1 MARSAGNPMSTA
13 IRSIAQ
19 WTAVALVVAISVLG
33 LQSAAQAFGAAET
46 VGQQTAIATQFGYAF
61 AGLLA
66 AGALLSRRS
75 WAHRTLWLWAG
86 LVTVTA
92 GMAPVVWADAPL
104 TAGLGVGAASG
115 AIAGLVA
122 WLATRQRAVRS

>member
-1 MARSAGNPMSTA
+1 MSTV
-13 IRSIAQ
+13 IRSIAH

-75 WAHRTLWLWAG
+75 WAHSTLWLWAG

-92 GMAPVVWADAPL
+92 GMAPSPPCW
-104 TAGLGVGAASG
+104 GLGTAACG
-115 AIAGLVA
+115 TTGPVHE
-122 WLATRQRAVRS
+122 RMC

>member
-1 MARSAGNPMSTA
+1 MSTA

-46 VGQQTAIATQFGYAF
+46 VGQQTAIATQLGYAF

-86 LVTVTA
+86 LVTATA
-92 GMAPVVWADAPL
+92 GM
-104 TAGLGVGAASG
+104 GVGAASG

-122 WLATRQRAVRS
+122 WLATRQRAVRN

>member
-1 MARSAGNPMSTA
+1 
-13 IRSIAQ
+13 
-19 WTAVALVVAISVLG
+19 
-33 LQSAAQAFGAAET
+33 
-46 VGQQTAIATQFGYAF
+46 
-61 AGLLA
+61 
-66 AGALLSRRS
+66 
-75 WAHRTLWLWAG
+75 
-86 LVTVTA
+86 VTA